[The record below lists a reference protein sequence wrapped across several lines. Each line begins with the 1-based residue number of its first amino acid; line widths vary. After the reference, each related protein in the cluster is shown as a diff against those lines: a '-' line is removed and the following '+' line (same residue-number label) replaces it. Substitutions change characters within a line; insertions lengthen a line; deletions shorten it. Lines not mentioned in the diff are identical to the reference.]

1 MRSLRRLFILFLAG
15 FAGCLTAAAATNTTL
30 TVTAAGNPVT
40 SVASGTVVTLTA
52 QVNAGAVTTGLVNF
66 CDATAAHCTDVHI
79 LGSAQLASAGLAVF
93 SFVPGI
99 GAHSYNAVFVG
110 TSSNAG
116 SLSNTASLTVTG
128 GLFATTTNI
137 AQFSGEQGNYTIA
150 ATLTGIDF
158 TTAPTGSLALLDTSN
173 NNASIATVPLG
184 TLTPGGI
191 FTIQGIAN
199 SLDANTTQV
208 IVAGDFNGDGKPD
221 IAIANANNTVSVL
234 LGKGNGTFTAGSNPA
249 TSNAPVGMVVADFNG
264 DGKLDLATVN
274 SDSSITVLLGNG
286 DGTFTAAAS
295 QQSVTGNVLAVADVN
310 GDGIP
315 DLIVGGSSPTDAIHP
330 FNITTLLGKGDGTFS
345 TSSQKFSE
353 LSGNFLIA
361 LGDFNGDGKQDIAL
375 AAPSPSNNANSFNG
389 LFAILLGNG
398 DGTFS
403 AGSFTAQVGGVPTS
417 IAVADF
423 NLDGKPDVVVQ
434 TIDQPVILTGYVG
447 GATVLLGNGDGT
459 FTTPTG
465 GVLAGAASWIAVADF
480 NQDGKPDIA
489 QALGGGQNYGTG
501 GVNVGY
507 GNGDGTFTAGPTS
520 SFIPNVSGQAI
531 TTADFNGDG
540 FPDLGA
546 LGTNGSATLLY
557 EQTYTAN
564 VSFSNLDPAGTGT
577 HQIEASYPGDSNY
590 NSSLSSTVALLFGN
604 PVIVVSPVTL
614 PTATATV
621 PYTQTLTATGGTPP
635 YHYQVASGTPPLG
648 LTLTT
653 AGVLSG
659 ITGPG
664 GTVSFT
670 VAVTDSTAGAPNS
683 TSITYALNVLPIDVF
698 VAPTMLPNGAVGVT
712 YNQALTICCG
722 GPPYTFTQQGL
733 PAGLSM
739 SSAGVISGTPTASGT
754 FNVAVSV
761 SEASAFGTQ
770 FGYQT
775 YTLTIAPPPPTFTFA
790 AGSATSATVTA
801 GANATYPLSLTPLNG
816 FNAAVTLSCSGL
828 PNEAECSFSP
838 SSPITPSGTAAV
850 TIMLTV
856 STSEPATSNK
866 ATSLPRRAF
875 DNFGRIF
882 SAASLAAL
890 FLIRMPR
897 RFRGG
902 SRVLSIA
909 ILGILSVGM
918 LSSCG
923 GGNSGQT
930 TPAQSL
936 TPAGAYTFK
945 VTATQQAATAPLSQ
959 TTQLTLIVD

>member
-1 MRSLRRLFILFLAG
+1 MRSLRRLFIAFLAA
-15 FAGCLTAAAATNTTL
+15 FAGCLTAVAATNTTL
-30 TVTAAGNPVT
+30 TVTDAGNPVT

-52 QVNAGAVTTGLVNF
+52 QVNAGVVTTGLVNF
-66 CDATAAHCTDVHI
+66 CDATAPHCTDVHI
-79 LGSAQLASAGLAVF
+79 LGSAQLTSAGLAVF

-110 TSSNAG
+110 TSNNAG
-116 SLSNTASLTVTG
+116 SVSNTASLTVTG
-128 GLFATTTNI
+128 GLFPTTTNI

-158 TTAPTGSLALLDTSN
+158 TAAPTGSLALLDTSN
-173 NNASIATVPLG
+173 NNASIATTPLG
-184 TLTPGGI
+184 PLTSGGI
-191 FTIQGIAN
+191 ITIQGIAN

-221 IAIANANNTVSVL
+221 VAIANGNNTVSVL
-234 LGKGNGTFTAGSNPA
+234 LGKGDGTFTAGSNPA

-286 DGTFTAAAS
+286 DGTFTAAAP

-315 DLIVGGSSPTDAIHP
+315 DLIVGGSSPTDAVNP
-330 FNITTLLGKGDGTFS
+330 FTITTLLGKGDGTFS

-361 LGDFNGDGKQDIAL
+361 LADFNGDGKQDIAI

-398 DGTFS
+398 DGTFT
-403 AGSFTAQVGGVPTS
+403 AGSFTAQVGGLPTS

-423 NLDGKPDVVVQ
+423 NLDGKPDVVVE

-447 GATVLLGNGDGT
+447 EASVLLGNGDGT
-459 FTTPTG
+459 FTPVTG
-465 GVLAGAASWIAVADF
+465 GGLLGAASSIAVADF

-489 QALGGGQNYGTG
+489 QALGGGQNYGTV

-520 SFIPNVSGQAI
+520 LFTPNAGQAI

-557 EQTYTAN
+557 QQTYTAN

-590 NSSLSSTVALLFGN
+590 NPSHSSTVALLFGN

-614 PTATATV
+614 PAATDTV

-635 YHYQVASGTPPLG
+635 YHYQIASGTPPFG

-659 ITGPG
+659 IIGTGG
-664 GTVSFT
+664 IVSFT
-670 VAVTDSTAGAPNS
+670 VTVTDSAAGTPNS

-698 VAPTMLPNGAVGVT
+698 VAPTLLPNGTVGVA

-739 SSAGVISGTPTASGT
+739 SSAGVISGTPTASGA

-775 YTLTIAPPPPTFTFA
+775 YTLTIAPAPPTFTFA

-828 PNEAECSFSP
+828 PNEAACSFSP

-850 TIMLTV
+850 TITLAV
-856 STSEPATSNK
+856 STSEPATSSNG
-866 ATSLPRRAF
+866 ASLPRRAF

-882 SAASLAAL
+882 SAVSLAAL

-897 RFRGG
+897 RFRDR
-902 SRVLSIA
+902 SRVLRIA

-923 GGNSGQT
+923 GNSSQT
-930 TPAQSL
+930 NPPQSL
-936 TPAGAYTFK
+936 TPAGTYTFK
-945 VTATQQAATAPLSQ
+945 VTATTQVATTPVSQ

>member
-1 MRSLRRLFILFLAG
+1 
-15 FAGCLTAAAATNTTL
+15 
-30 TVTAAGNPVT
+30 
-40 SVASGTVVTLTA
+40 
-52 QVNAGAVTTGLVNF
+52 
-66 CDATAAHCTDVHI
+66 
-79 LGSAQLASAGLAVF
+79 
-93 SFVPGI
+93 
-99 GAHSYNAVFVG
+99 
-110 TSSNAG
+110 
-116 SLSNTASLTVTG
+116 
-128 GLFATTTNI
+128 
-137 AQFSGEQGNYTIA
+137 
-150 ATLTGIDF
+150 
-158 TTAPTGSLALLDTSN
+158 LLDTSN
-173 NNASIATVPLG
+173 NNASIATMPLG
-184 TLTPGGI
+184 TLTPGGT
-191 FTIQGIAN
+191 FTIQSIAN

-221 IAIANANNTVSVL
+221 VAIANGNNTVSVL
-234 LGKGNGTFTAGSNPA
+234 LGKGDGTFTAGSNPA

-286 DGTFTAAAS
+286 DGTFTAAAP

-315 DLIVGGSSPTDAIHP
+315 DLIVGGSSPTDAVHP
-330 FNITTLLGKGDGTFS
+330 FTITTLLGKGDGTFS

-361 LGDFNGDGKQDIAL
+361 LADFNGDGKQDIAI

-398 DGTFS
+398 DGTFT
-403 AGSFTAQVGGVPTS
+403 AGSFTAQVGGLPTS

-423 NLDGKPDVVVQ
+423 NLDGKPDVVVE

-447 GATVLLGNGDGT
+447 EASVLLGNGDGT
-459 FTTPTG
+459 FTPVTG
-465 GVLAGAASWIAVADF
+465 GGLLGAASSIAVADF

-489 QALGGGQNYGTG
+489 QALGGGQNYGTV

-520 SFIPNVSGQAI
+520 LFTPNAGQAI

-557 EQTYTAN
+557 QQTYTAN

-590 NSSLSSTVALLFGN
+590 NPSHSSTVALLFGN

-614 PTATATV
+614 PAATDTV

-635 YHYQVASGTPPLG
+635 YHYQIASGTPPFG

-659 ITGPG
+659 IIGTGG
-664 GTVSFT
+664 IVSFT
-670 VAVTDSTAGAPNS
+670 VTVTDSAAGTPNS

-698 VAPTMLPNGAVGVT
+698 VAPTLLPNGTVGVA

-739 SSAGVISGTPTASGT
+739 SSAGVISGTPTASGA

-775 YTLTIAPPPPTFTFA
+775 YTLTIAPAPPTFTFA

-828 PNEAECSFSP
+828 PNEAACSFSP

-850 TIMLTV
+850 TITLAV
-856 STSEPATSNK
+856 STSEPATSSNV
-866 ATSLPRRAF
+866 TSLPRRAF

-882 SAASLAAL
+882 SAVSLAAL

-897 RFRGG
+897 RFRDR
-902 SRVLSIA
+902 SRGLRIA
-909 ILGILSVGM
+909 ILGILSVGL

-923 GGNSGQT
+923 GNSSQT
-930 TPAQSL
+930 NPPQSL
-936 TPAGAYTFK
+936 TPAGTYTFK
-945 VTATQQAATAPLSQ
+945 VTATTQVATTPVSQ